1 MHQIQ
6 LPQTFQHHNNSRTST
21 SVLNTPV
28 PAKYGSRLVKPE
40 ALSKI
45 GINVKFFF
53 RVFRPIEKC
62 WPKQSQFWAA
72 ILDLHWAKRLLR
84 VTRNHKDMH
93 MKLWQSFPQ
102 QKPAL
107 SLRHDISYAC
117 VQKIHL
123 CLHICPCKMESLT
136 VTIMECLMSEPSYL
150 WRFFH

>member
-6 LPQTFQHHNNSRTST
+6 LPQTFKHHNNSRTST
-21 SVLNTPV
+21 SVLNRPV
-28 PAKYGSRLVKPE
+28 PAKYGSPLVKPE
-40 ALSKI
+40 ASSKI
-45 GINVKFFF
+45 WINVKFFF
-53 RVFRPIEKC
+53 RVSRPIEKC
-62 WPKQSQFWAA
+62 WPKQSPFWGA
-72 ILDLHWAKRLLR
+72 ILHLHWAKRLLR

-107 SLRHDISYAC
+107 SLRHGISYAC

-123 CLHICPCKMESLT
+123 CPHICPCKIESLT